1 MESRISGGFLGG
13 IIFQTVSILEP
24 YKCQLLLFWMNV
36 WWLTREIRNENE
48 NILVRWH
55 VDT

>member
-1 MESRISGGFLGG
+1 MESRIFGGFLGG
-13 IIFQTVSILEP
+13 IIFQTVLILEP

-36 WWLTREIRNENE
+36 CWLTREIRNEND